1 MSTSE
6 PSGQQP
12 LHPNEPYSAT
22 ERFEEVGSEV
32 GLVGALTLRAFEV
45 GTLVLVGLLVCPPLF
60 ILVVV
65 VVVPL
70 VALTVLVSL
79 IAAVLATPYL
89 IVRHVVGMARATQ
102 CCGTGSDVRSTR
114 CWTSRHTACSPP
126 SAGAISLGDR
136 KRCANDV
143 RPPTSR
149 RSSSQPGV
157 FSPPVHLGGQ
167 RGLAAE
173 SVA

>member
-22 ERFEEVGSEV
+22 ERVEEVATDI
-32 GLVGALTLRAFEV
+32 GLAGALTVRAFEV
-45 GTLVLVGLLVCPPLF
+45 GAWVLVALLVCPPLF

-79 IAAVLATPYL
+79 IAAVLATPYV
-89 IVRHVVGMARATQ
+89 IVRYVQGHRA
-102 CCGTGSDVRSTR
+102 GHAVL
-114 CWTSRHTACSPP
+114 RHRLGHAFHALLDIAPHRLL
-126 SAGAISLGDR
+126 AAI
-136 KRCANDV
+136 
-143 RPPTSR
+143 R
-149 RSSSQPGV
+149 RSHAPQ
-157 FSPPVHLGGQ
+157 
-167 RGLAAE
+167 
-173 SVA
+173 

>member
-12 LHPNEPYSAT
+12 LRPNEAYSAT
-22 ERFEEVGSEV
+22 ERFEEVASEI
-32 GLVGALTLRAFEV
+32 GLVGALTLRAVEV
-45 GTLVLVGLLVCPPLF
+45 GAWVLIGLLVCPPLF

-89 IVRHVVGMARATQ
+89 IVRHVRGHRAGHAVLRQ
-102 CCGTGSDVRSTR
+102 RLGRALHALLDIAPHRLL
-114 CWTSRHTACSPP
+114 A
-126 SAGAISLGDR
+126 AI
-136 KRCANDV
+136 
-143 RPPTSR
+143 R
-149 RSSSQPGV
+149 RSHPA
-157 FSPPVHLGGQ
+157 
-167 RGLAAE
+167 R
-173 SVA
+173 

>member
-22 ERFEEVGSEV
+22 ERIEEVASEI
-32 GLVGALTLRAFEV
+32 GLVGALTLRAVEV
-45 GTLVLVGLLVCPPLF
+45 GTLVLIGLLVCPPLF

-89 IVRHVVGMARATQ
+89 IVRHIRG
-102 CCGTGSDVRSTR
+102 
-114 CWTSRHTACSPP
+114 H
-126 SAGAISLGDR
+126 SAGHAVLRHRLGRAFHALLDIAPHRLIAAIH
-136 KRCANDV
+136 
-143 RPPTSR
+143 
-149 RSSSQPGV
+149 RSHPA
-157 FSPPVHLGGQ
+157 
-167 RGLAAE
+167 R
-173 SVA
+173 